1 MSTSE
6 QRLAANRANAALS
19 TGPSTVEGKSVSSRN
34 ATRHGLFSS
43 DVLLDHENQAA
54 YDNLLGHLAGSL
66 VPVGAV
72 ESAFVERIAV
82 TLWRQRRLVHA
93 ETASLRL
100 THQANQ
106 MAKAVSSELGRGY
119 GHDLRESDLLPFDAA
134 SEQWSRAVI
143 AEIETLQEI
152 DLRSIEKHAPL
163 TFAQLQSDA
172 SEDEEETVAFVA
184 GHKGGLTGYV
194 GELLLWCQR
203 QIKDAELRPTIMN
216 VADQLRTKRLVLPT
230 DALDV
235 LTRYQT
241 SLDNQLFKLLRN
253 LRDAQEWR
261 LKTLEPM
268 VVEVELVQE

>member
-1 MSTSE
+1 MSTTE

-19 TGPSTVEGKSVSSRN
+19 TGPSTLNGKAVASRN
-34 ATRHGLFSS
+34 ATRHGLLSGS
-43 DVLLDHENQAA
+43 VLLDQEDSAA
-54 YDNLLGHLAGSL
+54 YNHLLAHLTRSL
-66 VPVGAV
+66 APVGAV
-72 ESAFVERIAV
+72 ELALVERICI

-106 MAKAVSSELGRGY
+106 MAKAVSSELGRGF
-119 GHDLRESDLLPFDAA
+119 GNDLKESDLLPFDAA
-134 SEQWSRAVI
+134 SEQWSRTVI
-143 AEIETLQEI
+143 AEIEALQEI

-163 TFAQLQSDA
+163 TFAQLHTDA

-203 QIKDAELRPTIMN
+203 QIKDAELRPTIRN
-216 VADQLRTKRLVLPT
+216 VAEQLRTKRLVLPT
-230 DALDV
+230 DVLEV

-268 VVEVELVQE
+268 AVEAELVQE

>member
-1 MSTSE
+1 M
-6 QRLAANRANAALS
+6 
-19 TGPSTVEGKSVSSRN
+19 V
-34 ATRHGLFSS
+34 
-43 DVLLDHENQAA
+43 
-54 YDNLLGHLAGSL
+54 
-66 VPVGAV
+66 
-72 ESAFVERIAV
+72 
-82 TLWRQRRLVHA
+82 
-93 ETASLRL
+93 
-100 THQANQ
+100 
-106 MAKAVSSELGRGY
+106 KAVSSELGRGY
-119 GHDLRESDLLPFDAA
+119 GNDLKESDLLPFDAA
-134 SEQWSRAVI
+134 SEQWSRAVL

-152 DLRSIEKHAPL
+152 DLRSLEKHAPL

-216 VADQLRTKRLVLPT
+216 VAEQLRAKRLVLPT
-230 DALDV
+230 DALVV

-261 LKTLEPM
+261 LKTLEPTAAI
-268 VVEVELVQE
+268 EAELVEQ